1 VAAFVAG
8 LFAAAAVL
16 TAVDVRVSGF
26 DPAGS
31 WWAVVPFALL
41 LGTAEYLLVRFV
53 YRREVNAL
61 NLFEAALAPVIVALP
76 GAVVVL
82 TVGVA
87 QAGTAVVRRNNPLKA
102 CFNVGQWM
110 VAAGAGSLVF
120 TAARRGTTGL
130 PAHDIP
136 ALLAALTVVSLCN
149 QLAFAGVMRLVKGES
164 WRATFAGLRP
174 VILPGWVG
182 GWAVNTAFGVLFAI
196 AYTTTAWSLPFFFVP
211 LVMLHWASRGFAT
224 ARTDRL
230 RLASL
235 QRATHVLAAPI
246 DPRDAIPGFLAEVL
260 DGFEVDAVELV
271 RIAAGSKWAF
281 RMQRGAD
288 GPQDM
293 EVVGVG
299 GRITGALLELGRP
312 VRVMPDTHPHLATLL
327 AAEGRRDCAAAPMVV
342 GDRVIGALCVFDRSG
357 AEGFDDGELAVLQ
370 ALAGE
375 AADAFEK
382 ADLLASILE
391 ERRKLAAIVD
401 NTSDGILA
409 VDDTGV
415 VQTWNPGLEAITG
428 HPALTMVG
436 NAHVGVLRARDHAG
450 NDVLLERWADAETQL
465 PTALQI
471 AAADG
476 TPRHLSCTY
485 TRVPAQD
492 DVRPL
497 LVVMVR
503 DVTRVH
509 ELERLKEDFVATVSH
524 ELRTPLTPI
533 KGFAN
538 LLLEGAGRLDEEGR
552 RTAAEAILR
561 SAQRLERLIVNLL
574 EVSRVESNVIDVRDS
589 VVPLSSVVTR
599 VVDEFRTAFPDRL
612 IVVEPADGTTAA
624 VGNELWI
631 EQILS
636 NLLSNAVKYAPTGAV
651 EVEVR
656 SVDDAVELTVTDHG
670 PGVPPREAE
679 RIFRRFERLDH
690 ARQQAGTG
698 LGLYIARELA
708 QAMQGTLAVG
718 TGPGGGAVF
727 ALRLPAARRPAAV
740 A

>member
-1 VAAFVAG
+1 VVG
-8 LFAAAAVL
+8 LFAVAAALV
-16 TAVDVRVSGF
+16 AVDVRTSGF
-26 DPAGS
+26 DPLEA
-31 WWAVVPFALL
+31 WWAAVPFALL

-61 NLFEAALAPVIVALP
+61 NLFEAALAPALVALP

-82 TVGVA
+82 TVGLA
-87 QAGTAVVRRNNPLKA
+87 QAGTAVVRRNHPLKA

-120 TAARRGTTGL
+120 TAARRGSTGL

-136 ALLAALTVVSLCN
+136 ALLVALTVVSLCN
-149 QLAFAGVMRLVKGES
+149 QLAFANVMRLVKGES

-182 GWAVNTAFGVLFAI
+182 GWAVNTAFGVQFAI
-196 AYTTTAWSLPFFFVP
+196 SYSTTAWALPFFFVP
-211 LVMLHWASRGFAT
+211 LVLLHWASRGFAT

-230 RLASL
+230 RLATL

-246 DPRDAIPGFLAEVL
+246 DPRDAVPAFLAEVL
-260 DGFEVDAVELV
+260 EGFEVDAVELA
-271 RIAAGSKWAF
+271 RTSAGSQWAY
-281 RMQRGAD
+281 RMHRDGD
-288 GPQDM
+288 GPSAM
-293 EVVGVG
+293 EIVGVD
-299 GRITGALLELGRP
+299 GRVTGAVLDVGQVL
-312 VRVMPDTHPHLATLL
+312 RVTTDVDSRLAGLL

-342 GDRVIGALCVFDRSG
+342 GDRVVGALCVFDRNG

-375 AADAFEK
+375 AADAFRK

-409 VDDTGV
+409 VDDIGV

-428 HPALTMVG
+428 HTALAMVG
-436 NAHVGVLRARDHAG
+436 NAHVGVLRARDGAG
-450 NDVLLERWADAETQL
+450 HDVLLERWDDPDVQL
-465 PTALQI
+465 PADLQI
-471 AAADG
+471 VAVDG
-476 TPRHLSCTY
+476 SPRHLSCTY

-492 DVRPL
+492 DARAL

-503 DVTRVH
+503 DVTRLH

-538 LLLEGAGRLDEEGR
+538 LLLEGNDRLDAEGR

-574 EVSRVESNVIDVRDS
+574 EVSRVESNVIDVRDA
-589 VVPLSSVVTR
+589 VVPLVPVVTR
-599 VVDEFRTAFPDRL
+599 VVDEFRTAFPERL
-612 IVVEPADGTTAA
+612 IVVEPADGTATA

-636 NLLSNAVKYAPTGAV
+636 NLLSNAVKYAPSGAI

-656 SVDDAVELTVTDHG
+656 SADGAVELAVADHG
-670 PGVPPREAE
+670 PGVAPHDVE

-690 ARQQAGTG
+690 AQQQAGTG

-708 QAMQGTLAVG
+708 QAMQGTLSVT

-727 ALRLPAARRPAAV
+727 ALRLPAVRRPAAV